1 LEGAGVVA
9 LWQRRR
15 GLFSEYRYFA
25 YVRFMNQRDRDAIW
39 FVVGMVGML
48 ALVVCF
54 VIGMAVVNA
63 LL

>member
-1 LEGAGVVA
+1 
-9 LWQRRR
+9 
-15 GLFSEYRYFA
+15 
-25 YVRFMNQRDRDAIW
+25 MNQRDRDAIW
-39 FVVGMVGML
+39 FVVGMVGMT